1 MIDLWPR
8 LEPLLARVERPARYL
23 DHEWGSTRKEGAD
36 FNYCMVYPDTYELGQ
51 PNQAVRILVNA
62 VNATEHLAAERA
74 FLPAVDLIDLMREEG
89 IPMFSLESCAPLSGF
104 DAIGITLP
112 HELAATN
119 VLEVLDLSGI
129 PLRAVDRAQDD
140 PIVLGGGPCVFNP
153 EPYAPFFDA
162 MLIGEGEESLPE
174 ALLCVR
180 EGRRAGATRQDILR
194 SLAALP
200 GCYVPSLY
208 RVREEEEAQ
217 RAGSW
222 VEPLEPGVPE
232 HIEKRLFAGF
242 SESSGWEPCIVPYT
256 ECVHDRLS
264 VEVLRGCARGCRFCQ
279 AGMMY
284 RPVRERS
291 ADNVVSSVLDGL
303 ADTGYD
309 EVSLTSLSSTD
320 HSQIADI
327 LIKLNHACDG
337 KGVRISL
344 PSQRLDSFGVDMA
357 ELVAGQK
364 KGGLTFA
371 PEAGTQ
377 RLRDVIN
384 KNVTEDDLFGAIDAA
399 FKAGWRRCKL
409 YFMIGLPTETD
420 DDIKGIASLVQRA
433 YDRAKAAV
441 PPEHRGNVRVSASV
455 ALFVPKSQTPFQ
467 WDGQI
472 PPEEALRRVN
482 LLRNSVKYKAVDI
495 HWHDPATSFVE
506 AVMSRGGRQAADWVE
521 AAWRRGARFDAWT
534 ELFLED
540 AWRSAASDVGI
551 DPAEIAQAQWD
562 TSRVMPWAH
571 ISTGVTTRYLALERK
586 RAAAEI
592 TTPDCT
598 FEKCTG
604 CGACQALDCDNMLA
618 GVRSIPSAPAAEAG
632 EADVAPAFAVAAA
645 ASPAAAKVSGN
656 DSSAEAASDECPLPA
671 SEGSAR

>member
-1 MIDLWPR
+1 M
-8 LEPLLARVERPARYL
+8 
-23 DHEWGSTRKEGAD
+23 
-36 FNYCMVYPDTYELGQ
+36 
-51 PNQAVRILVNA
+51 
-62 VNATEHLAAERA
+62 
-74 FLPAVDLIDLMREEG
+74 
-89 IPMFSLESCAPLSGF
+89 
-104 DAIGITLP
+104 
-112 HELAATN
+112 
-119 VLEVLDLSGI
+119 
-129 PLRAVDRAQDD
+129 
-140 PIVLGGGPCVFNP
+140 LGGGPCVFNP

-180 EGRRAGATRQDILR
+180 ECRRAGATRQDILR
-194 SLAALP
+194 SLAVLP

-208 RVREEEEAQ
+208 RVRGEEEAQ

-232 HIEKRLFAGF
+232 HIEKRLFSGF

-291 ADNVVSSVLDGL
+291 ADNVVSSVLEGL

-327 LIKLNHACDG
+327 LTKLNHACDG

-420 DDIKGIASLVQRA
+420 EDIKGIASLVQRA

-441 PPEHRGNVRVSASV
+441 PPEHRGNVRVRAAGGRLGGGRMAPRGTLRCVDRALLGGRLAEGCVRRGNRSCGNRAGAVGYLARHAVGAYFHGRDHALPGARAQACGGGDHHTRLHLREVHGLRCVPGARLRQYASWRSLH
-455 ALFVPKSQTPFQ
+455 A
-467 WDGQI
+467 
-472 PPEEALRRVN
+472 ERACRRGW
-482 LLRNSVKYKAVDI
+482 RG
-495 HWHDPATSFVE
+495 
-506 AVMSRGGRQAADWVE
+506 RGGCDACSGCAGRG
-521 AAWRRGARFDAWT
+521 RRCARVRDCSCGG
-534 ELFLED
+534 
-540 AWRSAASDVGI
+540 RSCRRARICCGFSCCCRGI
-551 DPAEIAQAQWD
+551 
-562 TSRVMPWAH
+562 
-571 ISTGVTTRYLALERK
+571 GK
-586 RAAAEI
+586 R
-592 TTPDCT
+592 
-598 FEKCTG
+598 
-604 CGACQALDCDNMLA
+604 
-618 GVRSIPSAPAAEAG
+618 
-632 EADVAPAFAVAAA
+632 
-645 ASPAAAKVSGN
+645 
-656 DSSAEAASDECPLPA
+656 
-671 SEGSAR
+671 